1 MSNLAAPRAS
11 AQPELSVDI
20 SFYLQKINRAL
31 STISY
36 GEDPAELYDPI
47 RYMMA
52 LSGKRIRPTLTLLAG
67 HLFKDELDGLLKP
80 AIGIEVFHNFTLLH
94 DDIMDKAPLRRG
106 QPSVHE
112 KWNPN
117 IAILSGDVMLV
128 RAYELFL
135 DVPPAKLPKVL
146 RLFSHTAAQVC
157 EGQQLDMNFEARSQV
172 SIGEYLRMITLK
184 TAVLLGLALE
194 MGAFLNDAPDQDAA
208 LLKNFGINIGIAFQ
222 LRDDLLDV
230 YGSQEKFGKLVG
242 GDILADKKTFLL
254 LTALAQANPEQKEVL
269 SRFSRQTEYPPE
281 EKVRLV
287 TAVYDQLHIKAQ
299 TEEKINLYFEEAIQS
314 LDAVAV
320 APERK
325 ALLRHLAL
333 QLMERES

>member
-1 MSNLAAPRAS
+1 MTNLAAPITS

-20 SFYLQKINRAL
+20 TFFLQKINRAL

-36 GEDPAELYDPI
+36 GEEPVELYDPI

-52 LSGKRIRPTLTLLAG
+52 LGGKRIRPTLTLLAG
-67 HLFKDELDGLLKP
+67 HLFKQEVDALLKP

-94 DDIMDKAPLRRG
+94 DDLMDKAPLRRG
-106 QPSVHE
+106 QPAVHE

-157 EGQQLDMNFEARSQV
+157 EGQQLDMNFESRGQV
-172 SIGEYLRMITLK
+172 SIEEYLRMITLK
-184 TAVLLGLALE
+184 TAVLVGLALE
-194 MGAFLNDAPDQDAA
+194 VGAFLNDAPDEDAL

-254 LTALAQANPEQKEVL
+254 LTARAQANAGQQEIL
-269 SRFSRQTEYPPE
+269 ARFSHQAIYSPA
-281 EKVRLV
+281 EKIREV
-287 TAVYDQLHIKAQ
+287 TAVYDQLSIKAQ
-299 TEEKINLYFEEAIQS
+299 TEEKISQYFEEAIQC
-314 LDAVAV
+314 LDAVGV

>member
-1 MSNLAAPRAS
+1 MTNLAAPIAS

-20 SFYLQKINRAL
+20 SFFFQKINQAL
-31 STISY
+31 ATISY
-36 GEDPAELYDPI
+36 GQDPAELYDPI
-47 RYMMA
+47 HYMME
-52 LSGKRIRPTLTLLAG
+52 LGGKRIRPTLTLLAG
-67 HLFKDELDGLLKP
+67 HLFKNEVDALLKP

-106 QPSVHE
+106 KPSVHA
-112 KWNPN
+112 KWNSN

-135 DVPPAKLPKVL
+135 DVPAAKLPKAL
-146 RLFSHTAAQVC
+146 RWFSHTAAQVC
-157 EGQQLDMNFEARSQV
+157 EGQQLDMNFESQAQV
-172 SIGEYLRMITLK
+172 SIGEYLQMITLK

-194 MGAFLNDAPDQDAA
+194 MGAFLNDAPDADAV
-208 LLKNFGINIGIAFQ
+208 LLRNFGINVGIAFQ

-254 LTALAQANPEQKEVL
+254 LTALAQANESQKAML
-269 SRFSRQTEYPPE
+269 SQFKSQGGYAPE
-281 EKVRLV
+281 EKIRQVR
-287 TAVYDQLHIKAQ
+287 AVYDQLDVKAQ
-299 TEEKINLYFEEAIQS
+299 TEEKINQYFEEAIQS
-314 LDAVAV
+314 LDAVGV

-333 QLMERES
+333 QLIERES

>member
-1 MSNLAAPRAS
+1 MAS
-11 AQPELSVDI
+11 AQSELSVDI

-52 LSGKRIRPTLTLLAG
+52 LGGKRIRPTLTLLAG
-67 HLFKDELDGLLKP
+67 HLFKDELDDLLKP

-94 DDIMDKAPLRRG
+94 DDLMDKAPLRRG

-128 RAYELFL
+128 RAYEMFL
-135 DVPPAKLPKVL
+135 DVPPAKLPRVL

-157 EGQQLDMNFEARSQV
+157 EGQQLDMNFETRSQV
-172 SIGEYLRMITLK
+172 SIQEYLRMITLK

-194 MGAFLNDAPDQDAA
+194 MGAFLNDAPDQDAS
-208 LLKNFGINIGIAFQ
+208 LLKNFGINVGIAFQ

-254 LTALAQANPEQKEVL
+254 LTALAQADTRQKEVL
-269 SRFSRQTEYPPE
+269 LRFSRQTGFLPE
-281 EKVRLV
+281 EKVSQV
-287 TAVYDQLHIKAQ
+287 TAVYDQLGIKAQ
-299 TEEKINLYFEEAIQS
+299 TEEKINQYFEEAIQS

>member
-1 MSNLAAPRAS
+1 MTKLAAPRNP

-20 SFYLQKINRAL
+20 SFLLQKINRAL
-31 STISY
+31 ATISY
-36 GEDPAELYDPI
+36 GQEPAELYDPI

-52 LSGKRIRPTLTLLAG
+52 LGGKRIRPALTLMAG
-67 HLFKDELDGLLKP
+67 QLFKDEVDALLKP

-128 RAYELFL
+128 RAYECFL
-135 DVPPAKLPKVL
+135 EVPAAKLPKAL

-157 EGQQLDMNFEARSQV
+157 EGQQLDMNFETRSQV
-172 SIGEYLRMITLK
+172 SIAEYLQMITLK

-194 MGAFLNDAPDQDAA
+194 MGAFLNDAADEDAA
-208 LLKNFGINIGIAFQ
+208 LLRKFGVNVGIAFQ

-254 LTALAQANPEQKEVL
+254 LTARAQADARQQELL
-269 SRFSRQTEYPPE
+269 SRVSTTQGLAPE
-281 EKVRLV
+281 DKVREV
-287 TAVYDQLHIKAQ
+287 TAVYDQLGIKAQ
-299 TEEKINLYFEEAIQS
+299 TEEKINQYFEEAIRS
-314 LDAVAV
+314 LDAVQV
-320 APERK
+320 TPERK
-325 ALLRHLAL
+325 APLRHLAL